1 MLGRE
6 AGTQHML
13 AEPLWT
19 PGRTIAGSRKEPLLE
34 GKDDLVTPGPLYLR
48 RQRRTILTP
57 DIVMQPLLSVILISA
72 DDEFLGSHR
81 IDSIGRYG
89 ANRGEERE
97 RFWLKDRSG

>member
-1 MLGRE
+1 
-6 AGTQHML
+6 
-13 AEPLWT
+13 
-19 PGRTIAGSRKEPLLE
+19 
-34 GKDDLVTPGPLYLR
+34 
-48 RQRRTILTP
+48 
-57 DIVMQPLLSVILISA
+57 MQPLLSVILISA